1 MSNDRSFTAWYN
13 VCKLIY
19 FEGFNSIVEAIA
31 RERFIKGKSRKWK
44 EALIEH
50 MNPEWHDFAGVVA
63 SL

>member
-1 MSNDRSFTAWYN
+1 M
-13 VCKLIY
+13 
-19 FEGFNSIVEAIA
+19 EAIA

-50 MNPEWHDFAGVVA
+50 MNPEWHDLAGVVA